1 VNDNGVMASNGD
13 FIYGRVASREA
24 VEAMMEK
31 NQSCFLVHFVVR
43 ARSFPKI
50 NTFLVLGSLD
60 SVEKRNAP
68 TTKWGRDEKD
78 LWAKLS
84 VSVGLVDFSFYN
96 FEIHPTSLFP
106 SLCSIVMVLSFI
118 VKDKSTCFLSLKYH
132 VTFYA
137 LLLNDVKCQHNA
149 WSHQSS

>member
-1 VNDNGVMASNGD
+1 
-13 FIYGRVASREA
+13 
-24 VEAMMEK
+24 MMEK

-84 VSVGLVDFSFYN
+84 HRHGAFLHRQGQIDMLPFTQVSRHV
-96 FEIHPTSLFP
+96 
-106 SLCSIVMVLSFI
+106 LCSPFE
-118 VKDKSTCFLSLKYH
+118 
-132 VTFYA
+132 
-137 LLLNDVKCQHNA
+137 
-149 WSHQSS
+149 